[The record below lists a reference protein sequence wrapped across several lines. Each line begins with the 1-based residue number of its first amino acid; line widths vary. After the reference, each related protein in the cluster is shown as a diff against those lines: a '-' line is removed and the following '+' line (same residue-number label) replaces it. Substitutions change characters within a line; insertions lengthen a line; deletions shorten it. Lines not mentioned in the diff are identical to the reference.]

1 MNTKQNMTKSDNEHQ
16 ISSEEIKKRAKEII
30 EAAKLNND
38 DGIDLDAYTLG
49 DLNEPEATLHS
60 EADIPDELKESM
72 DKVGIDIEEN
82 KSGIYLQTGNKHDL
96 CVSNTPGVELLP
108 IKEALKKYDGT
119 NGKFNLQEYL
129 WKAVP
134 YDKDQYTAEAAIQ
147 EITQG
152 YFIYAQKGQKTVFPL
167 QSCLFVNLP
176 GMKQVVHNIIIAE
189 EGSELD
195 IITGCSTH
203 KTARK
208 ALHLGVSEFY
218 VKKNARVSFTMVHN
232 WADDTN
238 VRPRTGIILE
248 DEAQFSN
255 FYIVMSAVKN
265 LQTNPVIK
273 LVGKNASY
281 YGQTLIYGKGE
292 SYFDTGATAHLIG
305 EGSKAEI
312 ISRVLA
318 VDGAHVKARGKIIG
332 EGREVTGH
340 IDCSALILSD
350 RSRVDSIPEIQAKN
364 PEVTLTHEASVGKI
378 ADEHIEYLMSRGL
391 SESESINL
399 IVSGFLD
406 VDTSPLPEKL
416 AKETQKII
424 ELVSEAEMG

>member
-1 MNTKQNMTKSDNEHQ
+1 MNPENPETTEKIKERALKIIAQAKQQK
-16 ISSEEIKKRAKEII
+16 A
-30 EAAKLNND
+30 
-38 DGIDLDAYTLG
+38 DGIDLDEYTLG
-49 DLNEPEATLHS
+49 DEEKPEGSLHS
-60 EADIPDELKESM
+60 EAEIPEDLKESM
-72 DKVGIDIEEN
+72 EKVGIEVSEK
-82 KSGIYLQTGNKHDL
+82 KSGLYLQTGNKHDL
-96 CVSNTPGVELLP
+96 CVSNTPGIELLP
-108 IKEALKKYDGT
+108 IKEALKKYDGSD
-119 NGKFNLQEYL
+119 GKLNLQDYL

-152 YFIYAQKGQKTVFPL
+152 YFIYARKGQKSVFPL

-189 EGSELD
+189 EGSQLD

-218 VKKNARVSFTMVHN
+218 AQKDARISFTMVHD
-232 WADDTN
+232 WKDDTF
-238 VRPRTGIILE
+238 VRPRTGIVLE
-248 DEAQFSN
+248 DNAQFSN

-265 LQTNPVIK
+265 LQTNPVIY
-273 LVGKNASY
+273 LTGKNSSY
-281 YGQTLIYGKGE
+281 YGQTLIYGKGS

-318 VDGAHVKARGKIIG
+318 VDSAHVKARGKIIG
-332 EGREVTGH
+332 EGKDVTGH
-340 IDCSALILSD
+340 IDCSALILSEH
-350 RSRVDSIPEIQAKN
+350 SRVDSIPEIQAKN

-406 VDTSPLPEKL
+406 VDTSPLPKKL
-416 AKETQKII
+416 AKETEKII
-424 ELVSEAEMG
+424 ELVASSEMG

>member
-1 MNTKQNMTKSDNEHQ
+1 MNMKTKDSPDQ
-16 ISSEEIKKRAKEII
+16 IKDKAHKVLERAKQQ
-30 EAAKLNND
+30 NND
-38 DGIDLDAYTLG
+38 GINLNDYTLG
-49 DLNEPEATLHS
+49 DEGKPEGTLHS
-60 EADIPDELKESM
+60 EEEIPEDLKESM
-72 DKVGIDIEEN
+72 DKVGIDVNEK
-82 KSGIYLQTGNKHDL
+82 KSGLYLQTGNKYDL
-96 CVSNTPGVELLP
+96 CVSNTPGIELLP

-119 NGKFNLQEYL
+119 DGKLNLQDYL

-147 EITQG
+147 EISQG
-152 YFIYAQKGQKTVFPL
+152 YFIYAKKDRKTVFPL

-203 KTARK
+203 RIARK

-248 DEAQFSN
+248 DNAEFSN
-255 FYIVMSAVKN
+255 FYIVMSAVRN
-265 LQTNPVIK
+265 LQTNPVIN
-273 LVGKNASY
+273 LVGKNSSY
-281 YGQTLIYGKGE
+281 YGQTLIYGKGN

-305 EGSKAEI
+305 EGSKAEL

-318 VDGAHVKARGKIIG
+318 IDSAHVKARGTIIG
-332 EGREVTGH
+332 DGKDVTGH

-350 RSRVDSIPEIQAKN
+350 HSRVDSIPEIQARN
-364 PEVTLTHEASVGKI
+364 PQVTLTHEASVGKI
-378 ADEHIEYLMSRGL
+378 ADDHIEYLMSRGL

-406 VDTSPLPEKL
+406 VDTSPLPKKL
-416 AKETQKII
+416 AKETEKII
-424 ELVSEAEMG
+424 KLVSEAEMG